1 MKKTSKIVYFATA
14 IILLSLFLLL
24 LPACSGAE
32 HTVQLL
38 DGSYLEYQGVTY
50 VRARFSAASSDEE
63 GQMELDRYINF
74 PFSKHMLYHSYG
86 ADAPV
91 YIAEGYSLDRFSR
104 IYFREDYDLT
114 VQTYI
119 LDDTDTE
126 FVFSEVFSP
135 VAWDE
140 TIAEAGEYE
149 MLSIRLQDHPEI
161 RLHIDLRCVD
171 GIWYMHNF
179 AEMWTVSED
188 FVEILTEAGLI
199 GAEPAPTGD
208 SFEGKA

>member
-1 MKKTSKIVYFATA
+1 MKKTSKIAYFATA
-14 IILLSLFLLL
+14 MILLSLCLLL
-24 LPACSGAE
+24 FPACSNAE

-140 TIAEAGEYE
+140 IISETEDYE
-149 MLSIRLQDHPEI
+149 ELDIRLREHPEI
-161 RLHIDLRCVD
+161 CFDVDLRCVD

-188 FVEILTEAGLI
+188 FVEILTEAGLMD
-199 GAEPAPTGD
+199 AESAPTGEA
-208 SFEGKA
+208 FTG